1 MSLTITEKNEI
12 IESAIHIIE
21 SDDKLMKK
29 LTSLINRLSNK
40 YNVIDENITNLLNIY
55 HNSINRYKQMYIYD
69 EDNGLTEEEANTE
82 NNSIIKNLNNIFENT
97 PIEFLQF
104 GICLIFL
111 TTHPLPQPAS
121 AKLKLDFV
129 SGRVLSKI

>member
-40 YNVIDENITNLLNIY
+40 YNVINVNITNLLNIY
-55 HNSINRYKQMYIYD
+55 HNSISIYNQMYIYD
-69 EDNGLTEEEANTE
+69 EHDGITEEEADLE
-82 NNSIIKNLNNIFENT
+82 KISIIQNLNNIFENT
-97 PIEFLQF
+97 PMEFLEELKQ
-104 GICLIFL
+104 
-111 TTHPLPQPAS
+111 
-121 AKLKLDFV
+121 KLK
-129 SGRVLSKI
+129 SKYYIY

>member
-29 LTSLINRLSNK
+29 FTSLINRLSNK

-69 EDNGLTEEEANTE
+69 EDNGLTEEESNTE

-97 PIEFLQF
+97 PIEFLQE
-104 GICLIFL
+104 LK
-111 TTHPLPQPAS
+111 Q
-121 AKLKLDFV
+121 KLK
-129 SGRVLSKI
+129 SKYYIY

>member
-69 EDNGLTEEEANTE
+69 EDNGLTEED
-82 NNSIIKNLNNIFENT
+82 NSRREGNL
-97 PIEFLQF
+97 PI
-104 GICLIFL
+104 
-111 TTHPLPQPAS
+111 
-121 AKLKLDFV
+121 
-129 SGRVLSKI
+129 

>member
-69 EDNGLTEEEANTE
+69 EDKWINRRR
-82 NNSIIKNLNNIFENT
+82 S
-97 PIEFLQF
+97 
-104 GICLIFL
+104 
-111 TTHPLPQPAS
+111 
-121 AKLKLDFV
+121 
-129 SGRVLSKI
+129 